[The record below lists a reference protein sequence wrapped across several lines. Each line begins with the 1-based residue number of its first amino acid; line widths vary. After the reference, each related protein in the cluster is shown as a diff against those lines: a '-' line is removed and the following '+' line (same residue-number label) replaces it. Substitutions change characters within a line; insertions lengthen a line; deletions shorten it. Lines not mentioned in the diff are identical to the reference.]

1 MDYNNNRL
9 PGHSGPGGLLLS
21 CGKKKQKIKN
31 VFRTAKKPCTHRALK
46 ADDGNRTRLPS
57 LGSWCSTDELHLH
70 NTDIIPHLPDISSR
84 FYKIWKFFYMFS
96 YIRPAISTIPCLKS
110 FWYAPP
116 WGSQIP
122 PQACLPPQY
131 TLHP

>member
-1 MDYNNNRL
+1 MDYDNNRL

-57 LGSWCSTDELHLH
+57 LGSWYSTDELHL
-70 NTDIIPHLPDISSR
+70 R
-84 FYKIWKFFYMFS
+84 FVFYYSTFLKKV
-96 YIRPAISTIPCLKS
+96 IRGK
-110 FWYAPP
+110 
-116 WGSQIP
+116 GKNQKN
-122 PQACLPPQY
+122 QK
-131 TLHP
+131 